1 MILEVARITVAA
13 GMEATFEKAVG
24 EAAPLFERARGC
36 RSMTLRRSVEEPAC
50 YVLMVEWDTLEDH
63 TVHFRESDDF
73 QTWRKLVGHCLAEPP
88 DVEHLSVTGRYFGGE
103 A

>member
-13 GMEATFEKAVG
+13 GMEATFEKAAG

-36 RSMTLRRSVEEPAC
+36 RSMTLRRSMEEPA
-50 YVLMVEWDTLEDH
+50 YYILMVEWDTLEDH
-63 TVHFRESDDF
+63 TVHFRGSDDF
-73 QTWRKLVGHCLAEPP
+73 QAWRKLVGDCIAEPP
-88 DVEHLSVTGRYFGGE
+88 SVEHLSVTKRYFGVE